1 MSIRK
6 KYCAGWQVCLR
17 PNGLNSALLQKAK
30 LWPAPRELATRN
42 SRRVIM
48 KRAQTSIAA
57 LFASALCLSYPATA
71 QDYPN
76 RPITIIVPFT
86 PGASTDAIARVAAQE
101 LSAKIGQTVVV
112 ENKPGAGTVLGAVA
126 AKNAKP
132 DGYTL
137 FMATNSFYASAL
149 TLKNPGY
156 DPVNDFVPLV
166 ALGVAP
172 YVLIAPASVPSKSLK
187 ELVGYAKANPGR
199 INYGSLGRG
208 TSQKILAED
217 VKEAT
222 GMDWQEIPYKGGTE
236 GVAAAMAG
244 DIHGYFAT
252 VSLAAQHVDQP
263 KLNLVA
269 IAARKRS
276 AYLPAVPTFA
286 EAGYPNI
293 VDETWYALFV
303 SSKTPQSIVDRLR
316 AELAIVAKSPELTV
330 QLKKN
335 SIEPYE
341 GTLQE
346 FERDA
351 SKTHEKFAASL
362 KKFGIEPE

>member
-1 MSIRK
+1 M
-6 KYCAGWQVCLR
+6 
-17 PNGLNSALLQKAK
+17 NSQAAML
-30 LWPAPRELATRN
+30 PRRAPRSHDAKAARESEKKNEGEKRMKVTCLNLLA
-42 SRRVIM
+42 
-48 KRAQTSIAA
+48 IAA
-57 LFASALCLSYPATA
+57 SVVALSAPLAA

-101 LSAKIGQTVVV
+101 LGKRLGQAVVV

-126 AKNAKP
+126 AKNANP

-156 DPVNDFVPLV
+156 DPNVDFTPLA

-172 YVLIAPASVPSKSLK
+172 YVLMSPSSVPSKTLQ
-187 ELVGYAKANPGR
+187 ELIAYAKANPGKT
-199 INYGSLGRG
+199 NYASLGRG

-217 VKEAT
+217 VKDAT
-222 GMDWQEIPYKGGTE
+222 GIDWQEVSYKGGTE
-236 GVAAAMAG
+236 GVMATMAG
-244 DIHGYFAT
+244 DVHGYFAT
-252 VSLAAQHVDQP
+252 VSLAAQHVNQP

-276 AYLPAVPTFA
+276 SYLPDLPTF
-286 EAGYPNI
+286 EELGYSGI
-293 VDETWYALFV
+293 VDETWYALFAPA
-303 SSKTPQSIVDRLR
+303 KTPKHIIEKLR
-316 AELAIVAKSPELTV
+316 AELAAASKAPELIE

-335 SIEPYE
+335 SIEPYK
-341 GTLQE
+341 GTLSQ
-346 FERDA
+346 FETDA
-351 SKTHEKFAASL
+351 KKTHGKFVAAF
-362 KKFGIEPE
+362 KKFGIEPQ